1 MRPGIATVGERARAY
16 FLALSDRARPRPAA
30 ARPPADQ
37 HAAANAPTA
46 PMRHGRPDGSVPR
59 IAALDQMSLRA
70 RIGILAALV
79 AALAVVL
86 VSVAAF
92 VTVRANILETL
103 DANLLQRASAAAQS
117 ELADPRQLATIPT
130 EVLGAG
136 DIRLALLLSDGRA
149 SSAEGQASAPPLGV
163 DELAVAQGVETS
175 STRTASEDGIQYR
188 VVAVQ
193 AGPGQAL
200 VIAQRLDST
209 QQVLTKLGVALPI
222 VGGIGVVLAAF
233 AGFFIARAGLRPV
246 DRLTAATERVA
257 ATGELRPIPVDGS
270 DELARLTRSFNDM
283 LGALAASQE
292 QQRRLVADAGHE
304 LRTPLT
310 SMRTNLELLA
320 AASRPGAPTL
330 PDSDRA
336 EILEDVQAQ
345 VAELSTLVGD
355 LVELARDDVPLV
367 VHEPLELT
375 DVVLRAL
382 ERARRRAGD
391 VEFVPMLVPWTL
403 VGDSTALERAVLN
416 LLDNAAKWSP
426 PGGRVRVQMRPLDEW
441 WIVLE
446 VADAGPGIAEEDLP
460 RVFDRF
466 YRAATSRTM
475 PGSGLGLAIVRQ
487 VAVRHGGAVWAG
499 RAPEGGALLAVRL
512 PGRQPRF

>member
-1 MRPGIATVGERARAY
+1 
-16 FLALSDRARPRPAA
+16 
-30 ARPPADQ
+30 
-37 HAAANAPTA
+37 
-46 PMRHGRPDGSVPR
+46 MRHGRPDGSVPR
-59 IAALDQMSLRA
+59 IAALDQVSLRA

-233 AGFFIARAGLRPV
+233 AASSSPGPDCGPWTGSPPPPSGWPPLASCGRSPS
-246 DRLTAATERVA
+246 RVP
-257 ATGELRPIPVDGS
+257 TSWPGS
-270 DELARLTRSFNDM
+270 P
-283 LGALAASQE
+283 AASTTCSV
-292 QQRRLVADAGHE
+292 RSPRP
-304 LRTPLT
+304 RN
-310 SMRTNLELLA
+310 SN
-320 AASRPGAPTL
+320 AASSPT
-330 PDSDRA
+330 PATSC
-336 EILEDVQAQ
+336 
-345 VAELSTLVGD
+345 
-355 LVELARDDVPLV
+355 
-367 VHEPLELT
+367 
-375 DVVLRAL
+375 
-382 ERARRRAGD
+382 ARR
-391 VEFVPMLVPWTL
+391 
-403 VGDSTALERAVLN
+403 
-416 LLDNAAKWSP
+416 
-426 PGGRVRVQMRPLDEW
+426 
-441 WIVLE
+441 
-446 VADAGPGIAEEDLP
+446 
-460 RVFDRF
+460 
-466 YRAATSRTM
+466 
-475 PGSGLGLAIVRQ
+475 
-487 VAVRHGGAVWAG
+487 
-499 RAPEGGALLAVRL
+499 
-512 PGRQPRF
+512 

>member
-1 MRPGIATVGERARAY
+1 MTW
-16 FLALSDRARPRPAA
+16 PAA
-30 ARPPADQ
+30 PQRQGRPPRLEAFDQ
-37 HAAANAPTA
+37 
-46 PMRHGRPDGSVPR
+46 
-59 IAALDQMSLRA
+59 LSLRT
-70 RIGILAALV
+70 RVGVLAALV

-86 VSVAAF
+86 VSAAAF
-92 VTVRANILETL
+92 VTVRVNIMQTL
-103 DANLLQRASAAAQS
+103 DANLLQRATAAAQS
-117 ELADPRQLATIPT
+117 ELGEPQVLATIPT

-136 DIRLALLLSDGRA
+136 DIRLALLLANGQA
-149 SSAEGQASAPPLGV
+149 ISAEGAASAPPLGD
-163 DELAVAQGVETS
+163 DELAVAKGEEES
-175 STRTASEDGIQYR
+175 SARTATEEGVSYR

-193 AGPGQAL
+193 AGSGQGL
-200 VIAQRLDST
+200 VIAQRLDPT
-209 QQVLTKLGVALPI
+209 QQVLTKLGVAMPV
-222 VGGIGVVLAAF
+222 VGGLGVIVAAI
-233 AGFFIARAGLRPV
+233 AGVAVARAGLRPV
-246 DRLTAATERVA
+246 DRLTAATERVT
-257 ATGELRPIPVDGS
+257 ATGDLRPIPVEGS
-270 DELARLTRSFNDM
+270 DELARLTASFNEM

-320 AASRPGAPTL
+320 AASRPGAPSL
-330 PDSDRA
+330 PDAERA
-336 EILEDVQAQ
+336 EILDDVQAQ

-355 LVELARDDVPLV
+355 LVELAREDAPMV

-375 DVVLRAL
+375 EVVLRSL

-391 VEFVPMLVPWTL
+391 VEFDPVLVPWTL
-403 VGDSTALERAVLN
+403 AGDATALERAVLN

-426 PGGRVRVQMRPLDEW
+426 PGGRVRVQMRPVDEW
-441 WIVLE
+441 SIVLE

-460 RVFDRF
+460 FVFERF

-499 RAPEGGALLAVRL
+499 RAPEGGALLAMRL
-512 PGRQPRF
+512 PGRRLFA

>member
-1 MRPGIATVGERARAY
+1 
-16 FLALSDRARPRPAA
+16 
-30 ARPPADQ
+30 
-37 HAAANAPTA
+37 
-46 PMRHGRPDGSVPR
+46 
-59 IAALDQMSLRA
+59 
-70 RIGILAALV
+70 
-79 AALAVVL
+79 
-86 VSVAAF
+86 
-92 VTVRANILETL
+92 
-103 DANLLQRASAAAQS
+103 
-117 ELADPRQLATIPT
+117 
-130 EVLGAG
+130 
-136 DIRLALLLSDGRA
+136 
-149 SSAEGQASAPPLGV
+149 
-163 DELAVAQGVETS
+163 
-175 STRTASEDGIQYR
+175 
-188 VVAVQ
+188 
-193 AGPGQAL
+193 
-200 VIAQRLDST
+200 
-209 QQVLTKLGVALPI
+209 
-222 VGGIGVVLAAF
+222 
-233 AGFFIARAGLRPV
+233 
-246 DRLTAATERVA
+246 
-257 ATGELRPIPVDGS
+257 
-270 DELARLTRSFNDM
+270 
-283 LGALAASQE
+283 
-292 QQRRLVADAGHE
+292 
-304 LRTPLT
+304 
-310 SMRTNLELLA
+310 MRTNLELLA

-375 DVVLRAL
+375 DMVLRAL

>member
-1 MRPGIATVGERARAY
+1 VSRLEA
-16 FLALSDRARPRPAA
+16 F
-30 ARPPADQ
+30 DQ
-37 HAAANAPTA
+37 
-46 PMRHGRPDGSVPR
+46 V
-59 IAALDQMSLRA
+59 SLRT
-70 RIGILAALV
+70 RVGVLAALV

-86 VSVAAF
+86 VSAAAF
-92 VTVRANILETL
+92 VTVRVNILQTL

-117 ELADPRQLATIPT
+117 ELADPESLATIPT

-136 DIRLALLLSDGRA
+136 DIRLALYLA
-149 SSAEGQASAPPLGV
+149 SNKAISAEGAASAPPLGD
-163 DELAVAQGVETS
+163 DELEVARGEAES
-175 STRTASEDGIQYR
+175 STRTAAEDGVPYR

-200 VIAQRLDST
+200 VIAQRLDAT
-209 QQVLTKLGVALPI
+209 QQVLTKLGFALPV
-222 VGGIGVVLAAF
+222 VGGVGVVVAAI
-233 AGFFIARAGLRPV
+233 AGVAIARAGLRPV

-257 ATGELRPIPVDGS
+257 ATGDLRPIPVEGS
-270 DELARLTRSFNDM
+270 DELARLTASFNEM

-330 PDSDRA
+330 PESERA
-336 EILEDVQAQ
+336 EILDDVQAQ

-355 LVELARDDVPLV
+355 LVELAREDAPMV

-375 DVVLRAL
+375 EVVLRAL

-391 VEFVPMLVPWTL
+391 VVFDPVLVPWSMI
-403 VGDSTALERAVLN
+403 GDATALERAVLN

-426 PGGRVRVQMRPLDEW
+426 QGGHVRVQMRPLDEW
-441 WIVLE
+441 SIVLE

-460 RVFDRF
+460 LVFERF

-475 PGSGLGLAIVRQ
+475 SGSGLGLAIVRQ

-512 PGRQPRF
+512 PGHRLFA